1 MLVHPEN
8 FHQLII
14 DQAFENEDSQ
24 TVIDA
29 YLDCL
34 DYRVLDDS
42 VYVKVLDSLSF
53 DEQIDHVLVG
63 HVKENMDRCGLDARL
78 HMSAFYL
85 HAKGGLTAADLLNEL
100 ANDPKVEKVQNSNL
114 FKTNFVDTLQSED
127 FQLDNFVREKV
138 TEAFEALKPKLD
150 AEFYG
155 LAAETAEEEVVP
167 EEAASE
173 EPTEKQAE

>member
-1 MLVHPEN
+1 MKGRYMLVHPEN

-85 HAKGGLTAADLLNEL
+85 NAKGGLTAADLLNEL

-127 FQLDNFVREKV
+127 F
-138 TEAFEALKPKLD
+138 
-150 AEFYG
+150 
-155 LAAETAEEEVVP
+155 
-167 EEAASE
+167 
-173 EPTEKQAE
+173 